1 MLLKLPSKVLM
12 CLIGFGNHQHSGGV
26 LVEPMHNAWSA
37 HSADS
42 REVRTVVQ
50 KPMDEGADGMSWSR
64 MYDQPGRF
72 VEDDQVRI
80 FMEDFQR
87 AGFGNEFQWLRRRED
102 PSQLI
107 SFVQTTGGTKEDG
120 AVEANMP
127 VGNQSLGGDARGDF
141 RMCGQ

>member
-1 MLLKLPSKVLM
+1 
-12 CLIGFGNHQHSGGV
+12 
-26 LVEPMHNAWSA
+26 
-37 HSADS
+37 
-42 REVRTVVQ
+42 
-50 KPMDEGADGMSWSR
+50 
-64 MYDQPGRF
+64 
-72 VEDDQVRI
+72 
-80 FMEDFQR
+80 MEDFQR